1 MDHKNKLLEKDS
13 GLSSSANDIF
23 IHEYRKIADHLKKQ
37 VELEGGYKK
46 QLYLNKYAQKKE
58 VTGLALSY
66 ISSYLKYA
74 KNDQTEEV
82 YESLIE
88 NTGLSKEDLEF
99 IARNPFNK
107 CGEEFY
113 YSIQYY
119 VISCYENLDFNIVKK
134 TCELIALR
142 TSSFQLTLDRK
153 GSLQFFLVPFHM
165 MGKLV
170 GKVSSKYSTLSE
182 STSATLSYFWKRKKQ
197 LEIKFSYEKTPLRVH
212 PELMRPERI
221 TYKGTVFKPREET
234 AYHTGISDYFSII
247 SHSLS
252 TLGILHYKGVYLNTG
267 VLNKEVPLLPDQLA
281 KFHDGKVYRMDDEG
295 YFFDL
300 NNPESGRMV
309 DSLGR
314 PVHYSEKATFAF
326 DRNFRIIYGLNE
338 NSIRSDERI
347 KETVIW
353 NSPYNR
359 FIIYYDMLMPWQK
372 FFVSVARDLRTRI
385 LKEQKINILE
395 VEYPELKK
403 IIKKHYNTE
412 YKKAVLRRRFGRKYV
427 VPFFLACLAGSFF
440 IPAALQHL
448 VNYIYFLCGIGIT
461 WALARDIYKGL
472 IRRVEIIKSEDTR
485 DYRDRE
491 NFILDGLNQ
500 ERGNAVDRAQ
510 QTQVIFDR
518 LIEEIK
524 QTTVSTADIL
534 VGLDEFSKSNQSN
547 VEAQGN
553 LQVIL
558 NNLVELVR
566 EMNQKTDLLL
576 NGLNSDVNASFS
588 QIYRAV
594 EINNDLT
601 QKLIKETE
609 KISASQVMLDDIA
622 DQINL
627 LSLNA
632 SIEAAR
638 AGEHGKGFAVVAEEV
653 SKLAE
658 KSQSG
663 VKEINVINAAV
674 QSGIDNMY
682 HKNMETVDLLKK
694 VNGDVLG
701 ALESIQREM
710 KKMPEEVFN
719 AADVASTE
727 VEKIAASSEE
737 LTASIEEIT
746 ANAESINNNT
756 VNTIQRIEEEKTTIQ

>member
-1 MDHKNKLLEKDS
+1 
-13 GLSSSANDIF
+13 
-23 IHEYRKIADHLKKQ
+23 
-37 VELEGGYKK
+37 
-46 QLYLNKYAQKKE
+46 
-58 VTGLALSY
+58 
-66 ISSYLKYA
+66 
-74 KNDQTEEV
+74 
-82 YESLIE
+82 
-88 NTGLSKEDLEF
+88 
-99 IARNPFNK
+99 
-107 CGEEFY
+107 
-113 YSIQYY
+113 
-119 VISCYENLDFNIVKK
+119 
-134 TCELIALR
+134 
-142 TSSFQLTLDRK
+142 
-153 GSLQFFLVPFHM
+153 
-165 MGKLV
+165 
-170 GKVSSKYSTLSE
+170 
-182 STSATLSYFWKRKKQ
+182 
-197 LEIKFSYEKTPLRVH
+197 
-212 PELMRPERI
+212 
-221 TYKGTVFKPREET
+221 
-234 AYHTGISDYFSII
+234 
-247 SHSLS
+247 
-252 TLGILHYKGVYLNTG
+252 
-267 VLNKEVPLLPDQLA
+267 
-281 KFHDGKVYRMDDEG
+281 
-295 YFFDL
+295 
-300 NNPESGRMV
+300 
-309 DSLGR
+309 
-314 PVHYSEKATFAF
+314 
-326 DRNFRIIYGLNE
+326 
-338 NSIRSDERI
+338 
-347 KETVIW
+347 
-353 NSPYNR
+353 R